1 MKILK
6 YVIMPQ
12 GEHAGQNNDVR
23 IGNKSFEDV
32 EQFRYLEKT
41 ITNQNSI
48 HKEIKSILK
57 SGNACYYS
65 AQNLFSS
72 SLLYKNLKIKIYR
85 TILLPVVLY
94 GCETWSLTL
103 REESRLRVFQKRV
116 LRRIF
121 GSKRDGVTDECR
133 KLVHDEE
140 LNDLYCSPYFIR
152 TIQSRRMRC
161 AGHVARIWG
170 RRAI

>member
-57 SGNACYYS
+57 SGNACYYLV
-65 AQNLFSS
+65 QNLLCF
-72 SLLYKNLKIKIYR
+72 I
-85 TILLPVVLY
+85 LY
-94 GCETWSLTL
+94 GCEAWSVTL
-103 REESRLRVFQKRV
+103 RKEHGLRLFENGV
-116 LRRIF
+116 LR
-121 GSKRDGVTDECR
+121 
-133 KLVHDEE
+133 
-140 LNDLYCSPYFIR
+140 
-152 TIQSRRMRC
+152 
-161 AGHVARIWG
+161 
-170 RRAI
+170 